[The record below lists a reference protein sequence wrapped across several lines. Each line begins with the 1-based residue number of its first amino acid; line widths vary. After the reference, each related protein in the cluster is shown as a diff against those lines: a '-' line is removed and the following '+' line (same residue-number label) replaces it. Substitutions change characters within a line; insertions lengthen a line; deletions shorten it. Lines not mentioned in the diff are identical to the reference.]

1 MNKKVLILG
10 SSGLIGHQIYNYLNK
25 NSNFNLFNIAHTR
38 KINDRTILLDA
49 KKEGI
54 FFDSIRT
61 IEPNYIINCIGS
73 LISESNNDPE
83 NAIFLNA
90 YLPHRLASLADT
102 IKSKLIHIS
111 TDCVFSGNKKEPYIE
126 ADDHDGIGVYSKTKS
141 LGELKK
147 SNHLTIRTSVIGP
160 ELTDRT
166 EELFNWF
173 MSQSGEINGF
183 TRSIWSGVT
192 TLELAKAVNWF
203 IEDNTCGLYHLTNG
217 LVISKYDLLLL
228 LKKYTNKK
236 NIINKIDGVSSDK
249 SFIDSRK
256 EINYSIPD
264 YKKMVKEMIFFIKK
278 NKNLYQH
285 YNL

>member
-73 LISESNNDPE
+73 LISESNNNIE
-83 NAIFLNA
+83 NAVFLNA

-126 ADDHDGIGVYSKTKS
+126 ADGHDGIGVYSKTKS

-173 MSQSGEINGF
+173 MGQSGEINGF

-203 IEDNTCGLYHLTNG
+203 IEDNTSGLYHLTNG
-217 LVISKYDLLLL
+217 LAISKYELLLL
-228 LKKYTNKK
+228 LNKYTNKK
-236 NIINKIDGVSSDK
+236 NIINKIDGISSDK

-264 YKKMVKEMIFFIKK
+264 YKKMVKEMILFIKN